1 MNKFSLW
8 FKIGFYIVVCIILL
22 ILMLQ
27 NSQIVDF
34 KFLGFTMGIPLV
46 LLLVVTIIIGYI
58 LGLLSIFSFSKRL
71 DKEKQEKRANG

>member
-1 MNKFSLW
+1 
-8 FKIGFYIVVCIILL
+8 
-22 ILMLQ
+22 MLQ

-58 LGLLSIFSFSKRL
+58 LGLLSIFSFSKRVE
-71 DKEKQEKRANG
+71 KEKKEKRANG

>member
-1 MNKFSLW
+1 
-8 FKIGFYIVVCIILL
+8 
-22 ILMLQ
+22 MLQ